1 MLKTYYIKRTTK
13 KTIRTILVLGV
24 LLQGIF
30 GSCLSVKA
38 TEISLEQNVI
48 VDGSILTDDS
58 ISEKVLYN
66 RTRGNILNRGVARIT
81 NNGNGSV
88 NVYGAVLLAV
98 KCDTLRLEMTLQRYE
113 GGGWENIKSY
123 SNISSNASLLSKSYN
138 YSVKRGYYYRVKAAC
153 IATKNGTSESQMPI
167 TNGIWID

>member
-88 NVYGAVLLAV
+88 NVYGAVLPAV
-98 KCDTLRLEMTLQRYE
+98 KCDTLTLKMTIQRLENGSWAPTCGKLMTELISKLKNTE
-113 GGGWENIKSY
+113 IIGSNVMIKS
-123 SNISSNASLLSKSYN
+123 A
-138 YSVKRGYYYRVKAAC
+138 VKADKTAELDSLAKA
-153 IATKNGTSESQMPI
+153 IADSI
-167 TNGIWID
+167 